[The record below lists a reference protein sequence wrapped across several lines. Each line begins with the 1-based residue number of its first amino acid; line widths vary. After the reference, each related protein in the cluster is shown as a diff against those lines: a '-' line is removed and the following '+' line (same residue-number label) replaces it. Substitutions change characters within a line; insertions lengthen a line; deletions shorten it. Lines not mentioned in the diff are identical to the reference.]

1 MTLEDLYLIDN
12 LDVKEDNNY
21 VYLTPKNDA
30 VFKVD
35 DIFDFSQVF
44 TNETPI
50 TMLKQD
56 EYSNVIQINKEINS
70 SVL

>member
-35 DIFDFSQVF
+35 DILDFSQTF
-44 TNETPI
+44 TSETPVA
-50 TMLKQD
+50 MLKQD
-56 EYSNVIQINKEINS
+56 NYSNVIQINKEINS

>member
-35 DIFDFSQVF
+35 DILDFSQIF
-44 TNETPI
+44 TSET
-50 TMLKQD
+50 TVAMLKQD
-56 EYSNVIQINKEINS
+56 NYSNIIQINKEINS

>member
-35 DIFDFSQVF
+35 DILDFGQIF
-44 TNETPI
+44 TSETPVA
-50 TMLKQD
+50 MLKQD
-56 EYSNVIQINKEINS
+56 NYSNIIQINKEINS

>member
-35 DIFDFSQVF
+35 DILDFYF
-44 TNETPI
+44 
-50 TMLKQD
+50 
-56 EYSNVIQINKEINS
+56 
-70 SVL
+70 

>member
-35 DIFDFSQVF
+35 DILDFSQIF
-44 TNETPI
+44 TSETSVA
-50 TMLKQD
+50 MLKQD
-56 EYSNVIQINKEINS
+56 NYSNVIQINKEINS

>member
-35 DIFDFSQVF
+35 DIMDFGQIF
-44 TNETPI
+44 TSETPVA
-50 TMLKQD
+50 MLKQ
-56 EYSNVIQINKEINS
+56 ENYSNIIQINKEINS

>member
-35 DIFDFSQVF
+35 DILDFSQIF
-44 TNETPI
+44 TSET
-50 TMLKQD
+50 TVAMLKQD
-56 EYSNVIQINKEINS
+56 NYSNVIQINKEINS

>member
-35 DIFDFSQVF
+35 DILDFSQIF
-44 TNETPI
+44 TSET
-50 TMLKQD
+50 TVVMLKQD
-56 EYSNVIQINKEINS
+56 NYSNVIQINKEINS

>member
-35 DIFDFSQVF
+35 DILDFGQIF
-44 TNETPI
+44 TSETPVA
-50 TMLKQD
+50 MLKQ
-56 EYSNVIQINKEINS
+56 ENYSNIIQINKEINS

>member
-35 DIFDFSQVF
+35 DIMDFGQIF
-44 TNETPI
+44 TSETPMK
-50 TMLKQD
+50 MLKQVD
-56 EYSNVIQINKEINS
+56 YSNVIQINKEINS

>member
-1 MTLEDLYLIDN
+1 MTLKDLYLIDN

-35 DIFDFSQVF
+35 DIMDFSQIF
-44 TNETPI
+44 TSETTV

-56 EYSNVIQINKEINS
+56 DYSNVIQINKEINS

>member
-12 LDVKEDNNY
+12 LDVKEENNY

-35 DIFDFSQVF
+35 DILDFSQIF
-44 TNETPI
+44 TSET
-50 TMLKQD
+50 TVAMLKQD
-56 EYSNVIQINKEINS
+56 NYSNIIQINKEINS

>member
-35 DIFDFSQVF
+35 DILDFSQIF
-44 TNETPI
+44 TSET
-50 TMLKQD
+50 TVAMLKQD
-56 EYSNVIQINKEINS
+56 DYSNVIQINKEINS

>member
-35 DIFDFSQVF
+35 DIMDFGQVF
-44 TNETPI
+44 TSETSVS
-50 TMLKQD
+50 MLKQD
-56 EYSNVIQINKEINS
+56 NYSNVIQINKEINS

>member
-35 DIFDFSQVF
+35 NILDFSQIF
-44 TNETPI
+44 TSET
-50 TMLKQD
+50 TVAMLKQD
-56 EYSNVIQINKEINS
+56 NYSNIIQINKEINS

>member
-1 MTLEDLYLIDN
+1 MTLKDLYLIDN

-35 DIFDFSQVF
+35 DIRDFSQIF
-44 TNETPI
+44 TSETTV

-56 EYSNVIQINKEINS
+56 DYSNVIQINKEINS
-70 SVL
+70 SAL

>member
-35 DIFDFSQVF
+35 DILEFSQVF
-44 TNETPI
+44 NNETPLK
-50 TMLKQD
+50 MLKQD

>member
-35 DIFDFSQVF
+35 DIMDFGQIF
-44 TNETPI
+44 TSETTV
-50 TMLKQD
+50 TMLKQ
-56 EYSNVIQINKEINS
+56 ENYSNIIQINKEINS

>member
-35 DIFDFSQVF
+35 DILDFGQIF
-44 TNETPI
+44 TSETPV
-50 TMLKQD
+50 TMLKQ
-56 EYSNVIQINKEINS
+56 ENYSNIIQINKEINS